1 MTQFTAEEIEYSR
14 RLDVWKWGDFPEIND
29 LVQNI
34 FETYYADLHTRKDA
48 IQRVKKHLK
57 VLLIDLYVA
66 FMDDPKLM
74 IGLPMHPDAYSER
87 SNWRS
92 IHITSMIIG
101 IVNRAVEVGL
111 LEIWKG
117 NEAQQR
123 VSRIRPT
130 KVLRKLFKKSQ
141 LEPHYFD
148 LQISNRPPI
157 VFRKEKDKTAKK
169 YKPKN
174 YTPHE
179 VPSLT
184 NADIKKLARS
194 AVLII
199 EYNAVINNTYV
210 DIPDLKARRL
220 KVSKSGGEETYL
232 HISQCQKNIY
242 RVFNDFS
249 IDSGGRFYGPFWQGM
264 PKKDRERLYI
274 DDEPTTELDYS
285 GLHVNMIY
293 GLINPRKT
301 YSGKDPYSI
310 DLSHLKI
317 TDEDARK
324 LGKQLMLIALNAGNQ
339 NKAIAAFRDW
349 LRKEE
354 EDIAK
359 CLPDL
364 TNKTLKPIMAALEIK
379 HPLIKDYFY
388 LGLAKSLMTLDS
400 MILEDIIEKSLE
412 NGFIV
417 LPVHDSII
425 VQRRHYPLAKQL
437 MEDAY
442 QKFVHKHIGVTVSP
456 NSLGLGAFSP
466 QNYKRRTQR
475 YKASMTR
482 WRAMKG
488 LVPLPE
494 KL

>member
-48 IQRVKKHLK
+48 IQRAKKHLK

-66 FMDDPKLM
+66 FIDDPKLM

-130 KVLRKLFKKSQ
+130 ETLRKLFKKSR
-141 LEPHYFD
+141 LEPHYCD
-148 LQISNRPPI
+148 LQNSNRPPI
-157 VFRKEKDKTAKK
+157 VFRKAKDKTKK
-169 YKPKN
+169 DRRKN
-174 YTPHE
+174 YTPQE
-179 VPSLT
+179 VPNLT
-184 NADIKKLARS
+184 KEDLSYLANS
-194 AVLII
+194 ATIII
-199 EYNAVINNTYV
+199 EYNAAIQHAYV
-210 DIPDLKARRL
+210 DIPDLKERRL
-220 KVSKSGGEETYL
+220 TVSKSGGKETYL
-232 HISQCQKNIY
+232 HISQCHKNIY

-264 PKKDRERLYI
+264 PKIDRERLYI

-293 GLINPRKT
+293 GLINLRIT
-301 YSGKDPYSI
+301 YSGTDPYSI
-310 DLSHLKI
+310 ELSHLKI

-324 LGKQLMLIALNAGNQ
+324 LGKQLMLIALNASNQ
-339 NKAIAAFRDW
+339 NKAIAAFRNW
-349 LRKEE
+349 LREEE

-359 CLPDL
+359 YLPDL
-364 TNKTLKPIMAALEIK
+364 TNKTLQPIMAALEIK

-388 LGLAKSLMTLDS
+388 SGLAKSLMTLDS

-425 VQRRHYPLAKQL
+425 VQRSHYPLAKQL

-442 QKFVHKHIGVTVSP
+442 KKWFYEHIGVTVSS

-466 QNYKRRTQR
+466 QNYQSRTKR

-482 WRAMKG
+482 WKTMKG

>member
-48 IQRVKKHLK
+48 IQRAKKHLK

-66 FMDDPKLM
+66 FIDDPKLM

-130 KVLRKLFKKSQ
+130 ETLRKLFKKSQ

-148 LQISNRPPI
+148 LQNSNRPPI
-157 VFRKEKDKTAKK
+157 VFRKEKDKTKRDRR
-169 YKPKN
+169 KN
-174 YTPHE
+174 YTPQE
-179 VPSLT
+179 VPNLT
-184 NADIKKLARS
+184 KEDLSYLANS
-194 AVLII
+194 ATIII
-199 EYNAVINNTYV
+199 EYNAAIQHAYV
-210 DIPDLKARRL
+210 DIPDLKERRL
-220 KVSKSGGEETYL
+220 KVSKSGGKETYL
-232 HISQCQKNIY
+232 RISQCHKNIY

-264 PKKDRERLYI
+264 PEKDRERLYI

-285 GLHVNMIY
+285 GLH
-293 GLINPRKT
+293 INLLYAVLGINKK
-301 YSGKDPYSI
+301 YKGSDPYSI
-310 DLSHLKI
+310 NLSQYKI
-317 TDEDARK
+317 TKDDARR

-388 LGLAKSLMTLDS
+388 SGFAKSLMTLDS
-400 MILEDIIEKSLE
+400 MILEDIIEQSLE
-412 NGFIV
+412 YGFIV

-425 VQRRHYPLAKQL
+425 VQRRHHPLAKQL
-437 MEDAY
+437 MEDAFK
-442 QKFVHKHIGVTVSP
+442 KFVHKHIGVTVSS
-456 NSLGLGAFSP
+456 NSLGLGAFNP
-466 QNYKRRTQR
+466 QNYQSRTKR

-482 WRAMKG
+482 WRTMKG